1 MIFPVGFLFKFIFSV
16 IINIMKDKINFEQL
30 NGLDLAYY
38 GDAVYEVYI
47 RQHLLAKGITKPARL
62 QRESKNYVSAKAH
75 AALFALMEADE
86 LLTETEMTYFK
97 RGRNANSHTKAK
109 NTDVVTYRISTGF
122 EALIGYLAASE
133 QTARLEELIAWVY
146 EQVESGRTRTNGTTN
161 K

>member
-1 MIFPVGFLFKFIFSV
+1 MVRFHNLKTWCGGVCYNLP
-16 IINIMKDKINFEQL
+16 MKEKIDYQQL

-47 RQHLLAKGITKPARL
+47 RQHLLAKGIRKPFRL
-62 QRESKNYVSAKAH
+62 QQMAKSYVSAKAH
-75 AALFALMEADE
+75 AALFALMEEDE
-86 LLTETEMTYFK
+86 FLTEEELEYFK

-133 QTARLEELIAWVY
+133 QDERLEEIIAWVY
-146 EQVESGRTRTNGTTN
+146 EQVESGRTRQNG